1 MTIANP
7 DRGEHE
13 IKLGGVAYRL
23 RPSHEAIRAI
33 ERKTERS
40 TLELY
45 SMGNRGALSLDQL
58 GTIFGTLIRAGATTD
73 LDRNVD
79 DERIGELVYED
90 GQFKAMAK
98 ATLVL
103 IEAASGGRTASGE
116 AKAAATGT
124 TGTAGAA

>member
-13 IKLGGVAYRL
+13 IELGGVVYRL

-33 ERKTERS
+33 ERKTDRS

-45 SMGNRGALSLDQL
+45 SMGNRGALSLDHL
-58 GTIFGTLIRAGATTD
+58 GVIFGELIRAGAARD
-73 LDRNVD
+73 LDRHVH
-79 DERIGELVYED
+79 DEQIGALVYEG
-90 GQFKAMAK
+90 GQHKAMAR

-103 IEAASGGRTASGE
+103 IDAASGGRTASGE

-124 TGTAGAA
+124 IETAGAA